1 MGDINI
7 RKHILKDGSITYEY
21 RFEIASENGKRK
33 HCTKRGFATKAE
45 AKKAGRQAQQLYEH
59 TGQVLQS
66 ADLSFADYLDLWM
79 ENDCMVDLKPATI
92 LNYQK
97 RIKNHIKPA
106 LGSYRLKSITKDD
119 LQKFILEM
127 FDKGYSINTLS
138 SLTGILS
145 KSFNYAVD
153 NHYIVYSP
161 AVRLKLPRNRTPS
174 TPTRMS
180 TRDIIPDEAIK
191 EILQRFPETH
201 PSHIPLRI
209 GYECGLR
216 IGEVFALTWDD
227 IDLDAKTLTVNRQI
241 QWQEDATRSLSDK
254 INNNGSSECGNA
266 YWYFTNPKYN
276 SFRKIDLSDD
286 MVNLLRE
293 EQRRQEA
300 MKLYYGEHYN
310 SYYASYPL
318 AFDGTNNP
326 ANSISN
332 PISTTKS
339 GSPINFLCVRKD
351 GSYISLR
358 TMQHTSRVIQKGI
371 YENFDFHSL
380 RHTHASI
387 LYSAGLPDKYITERL
402 GHKDCRI
409 TKAVYIH
416 LDDAVRASGKQALN
430 NIFARG

>member
-7 RKHILKDGSITYEY
+7 RKHTLKDGSITYEY

-79 ENDCMVDLKPATI
+79 ENDCMVDLKPSTI
-92 LNYQK
+92 LNYHK

-286 MVNLLRE
+286 MVHLLRE

>member
-7 RKHILKDGSITYEY
+7 RKHTLKDGSITYEY

-45 AKKAGRQAQQLYEH
+45 AKRAGRQAQQLYEH

-180 TRDIIPDEAIK
+180 TRDIIPDESIK

-286 MVNLLRE
+286 MVHLLSE

-332 PISTTKS
+332 PISTIKS